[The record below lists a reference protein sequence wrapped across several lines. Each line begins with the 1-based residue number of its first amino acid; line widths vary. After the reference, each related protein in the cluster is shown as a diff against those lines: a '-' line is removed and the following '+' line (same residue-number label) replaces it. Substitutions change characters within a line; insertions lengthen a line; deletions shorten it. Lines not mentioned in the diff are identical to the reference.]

1 MSSRQLTHIKS
12 DLLVMGLNFSINSKT
27 LPNKDIIVTM
37 EDAVKDL
44 EKEEVDAISL
54 LEKRLHL
61 KTNFLI

>member
-12 DLLVMGLNFSINSKT
+12 DPLVMGLNFSINSKT

-61 KTNFLI
+61 ITNFLI